1 MKYLIESLTQEQ
13 LIWYSEMLIMAIL
26 ADKMVKPT
34 EVTFLKGVIGHI
46 NDNKERSRLIHN
58 IKEGQIAPLR
68 AMSNIPKETSA
79 LIFSHL
85 IESCISDME
94 FDITE
99 KNLLRKIGQ
108 LFDFRQGYIKQWLR
122 WGDDGVEWKKFQQTI
137 VRSRINNRE
146 FIVPVKAMNIEQ
158 KKWYVDIMVSALMLA
173 GLRDEKEI
181 DLLKYILENTENKE
195 EQKVLK
201 AHIFKKHRPPMHRPP
216 KMSEEVLILIF
227 MDLIS
232 IHTSKGVFSYQGE
245 QQIKQLSDL
254 SRITTA
260 SFTQVME
267 WCHRGLHWKGLRSEL
282 TSNVM
287 LNASAEDEEAAKN
300 GLLIIHP
307 NNNAVQIRQLDCFMC
322 ESKTPLNAFQVKH
335 YSQIIESNIF
345 GVSKYVRATEGFDFI
360 DFSKIKVI
368 VCPNCFFAATEKT
381 HFCKGEKDKKPG
393 ILKDPDFQKQW
404 MDKKFHRQEMFNEK
418 QGELKIIKRSLDSIV
433 GSYRVAIE
441 TAQALLGVSD
451 DDSFLGKEVNLHLQ
465 LAEIYMQYKKKD
477 LAIEELR
484 IVQKVCQKIFTSSA
498 NDTLVINCAKILL
511 LISLYFKE
519 TQPSHSN
526 FDFFRDYKA
535 DKAIFL
541 KYDARDNFN
550 KVYKEVEIIWERREL
565 YGSDELDG
573 FSFKKDLKNKEGSD
587 PMTEKPLKK

>member
-1 MKYLIESLTQEQ
+1 MKILIESLTQEQ

-26 ADKMVKPT
+26 ADKMIKPT
-34 EVTFLKGVIGHI
+34 EVEFLKGVIGHI
-46 NDNKERSRLIHN
+46 NDDKERSRLIHN
-58 IKEGQIAPLR
+58 IKEGTITPLR
-68 AMSNIPKETSA
+68 LMNNVPKETSA
-79 LIFSHL
+79 FIFSHL

-108 LFDFRQGYIKQWLR
+108 LFDFKVGYIKQWLS

-146 FIVPVKAMNIEQ
+146 FIVPIKAMNIEQ
-158 KKWYVDIMVSALMLA
+158 KKWYIDIMVSALMLT
-173 GLRDEKEI
+173 GLRNEKEI
-181 DLLKYILENTENKE
+181 DLLKYVLENTENKE
-195 EQKVLK
+195 EQKLLK

-216 KMSEEVLILIF
+216 KMSEEVLTLIF

-254 SRITTA
+254 SQITTA
-260 SFTQVME
+260 SFTQIMD
-267 WCHRGLHWKGLRSEL
+267 WCQRGLHWKGLRSEL
-282 TSNVM
+282 TSHVM
-287 LNASAEDEEAAKN
+287 LNASAEDEEAAKK
-300 GLLIIHP
+300 GLLTTHP
-307 NNNAVQIRQLDCFMC
+307 NNSSVQIRQLDCFMC
-322 ESKTPLNAFQVKH
+322 ESKIPLAAFQVKH
-335 YSQIIESNIF
+335 YSQRMESNIF
-345 GVSKYVRATEGFDFI
+345 GVSKYVKANEGFDFI

-368 VCPNCFFAATEKT
+368 VCPNCLFAATDKT
-381 HFCKGEKDKKPG
+381 HFCKGEKDKKPV
-393 ILKDPDFQKQW
+393 ILNNPDFRKQW
-404 MDKKFHRQEMFNEK
+404 MYKKFHRLEMFNEK
-418 QGELKIIKRSLDSIV
+418 EGELKAIKRSLDCIV

-441 TAQALLGVSD
+441 TAQALLGASD

-498 NDTLVINCAKILL
+498 NDPLVINCAKILL

-519 TQPSHSN
+519 TQPSHSQ

-535 DKAIFL
+535 DKLIFL
-541 KYDARDNFN
+541 KYDAKNNFN
-550 KVYKEVEIIWERREL
+550 KVYNEVEIIWERREL
-565 YGSDELDG
+565 YSADELDG
-573 FSFKKDLKNKEGSD
+573 FTFKKELINEEGSNSKSD
-587 PMTEKPLKK
+587 KQ